1 MLKIGNIDLDMP
13 FFQASLSGYSDYP
26 MRVLARQYGAP
37 LTFTGVML
45 DKIAL
50 HPKAVRKLQFQP
62 EADEHPVGAQILG
75 ADPKTMAAA
84 AAGFERIGFDLI
96 DLNFACPAPKVLRR
110 DRGGFLLNKPDT
122 AIEIFRR
129 VREAVKCPVM
139 IKLRIG
145 FGSNDGTRDNFW
157 KVCQQAASDGI
168 DALAIH
174 GRTVKAKYRGN
185 ADWDILKEVKQ
196 KFPQTTIIGS
206 GDLFDAETI
215 LKRLTSGGID
225 GVVIARG
232 AIGNPWIFRDVRAL
246 LEGKPLP
253 EKPDITEQGRVMKR
267 HFEMILQRRRAIKG
281 VRYFR
286 KFTIRYCR
294 RHPQR
299 KKVQM
304 ALMAAQNQN
313 EVLAAIKQWYGVG

>member
-1 MLKIGNIDLDMP
+1 MLKIGNIDLDVP

-26 MRVLARQYGAP
+26 MRVLARQYGSP

-50 HPKAVRKLQFQP
+50 HEKAVRKLQFQP
-62 EADEHPVGAQILG
+62 EDDEHPVGAQILG

-110 DRGGFLLNKPDT
+110 GRGGFLLNKPDT

-129 VREAVKCPVM
+129 VREAVRCPVM

-157 KVCQQAASDGI
+157 QICEQASTDGI

-185 ADWDILKEVKQ
+185 ADWDILKQVKQ

-206 GDLFDAETI
+206 GDLFDAETAVE
-215 LKRLTSGGID
+215 RYRSSGID

-232 AIGNPWIFRDVRAL
+232 AIGNPWIFRDVRTL

-253 EKPDITEQGRVMKR
+253 EKPSITEQGRVMKR
-267 HFEMILQRRRAIKG
+267 HFEMILQRRRMIKG

-286 KFTIRYCR
+286 KFSVRYCR

-299 KKVQM
+299 KKVQS

-313 EVLAAIKQWYGVG
+313 EVFAAIKQWYGVG

>member
-1 MLKIGNIDLDMP
+1 MLKIGDISLDMP
-13 FFQASLSGYSDYP
+13 FFQAPLSGYSDYP
-26 MRVLARQYGAP
+26 MRRLARQYGAP

-50 HPKAVRKLQFQP
+50 HPKAVRKLKFNP

-75 ADPKTMAAA
+75 ADPKTMAQAA
-84 AAGFERIGFDLI
+84 KGFESIGFDLI

-110 DRGGFLLNKPDT
+110 GRGGFLLNKPDT
-122 AIEIFRR
+122 AIEIYRR

-145 FGSNDGTRDNFW
+145 FGSSDGTRDNFW

-168 DALAIH
+168 DALSIH

-185 ADWDILKEVKQ
+185 ADWDIIKKVKQ
-196 KFPQTTIIGS
+196 RFPQTTVIGS
-206 GDLFDAETI
+206 GDLFDAETAVERFI
-215 LKRLTSGGID
+215 SSGVDGII
-225 GVVIARG
+225 IARG
-232 AIGNPWIFRDVRAL
+232 AIGNPWIFRDIRAII
-246 LEGKPLP
+246 EGKPAP
-253 EKPDITEQGRVMKR
+253 PAPGITEQGRVMLR
-267 HFEMILQRRRAIKG
+267 HFEMVLQRQKMIKA

-304 ALMAAQNQN
+304 ALMAAQDQNQ
-313 EVLAAIKQWYGVG
+313 VLAEIKKWYGVG